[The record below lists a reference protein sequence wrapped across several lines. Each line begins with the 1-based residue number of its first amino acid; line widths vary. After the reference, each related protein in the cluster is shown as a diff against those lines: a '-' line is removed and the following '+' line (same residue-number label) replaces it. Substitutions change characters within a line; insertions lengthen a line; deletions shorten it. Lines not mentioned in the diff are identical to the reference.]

1 MSSKQ
6 KRCRKSRG
14 AQLRESERNNESSKG
29 HQEEK
34 GHEEAGASK
43 NSIRQE
49 DNQPNATSHPV
60 LLHQLIASNEPATQ
74 VDNQH
79 PYNPAQISTK
89 VDLSEQGASMFPMN
103 LLESKYY
110 LN

>member
-6 KRCRKSRG
+6 KRRRKSKG

-29 HQEEK
+29 HHEEK
-34 GHEEAGASK
+34 GHEEEDASN
-43 NSIRQE
+43 NSVQQE

-60 LLHQLIASNEPATQ
+60 LHINDQLIAFKEPATQ

-79 PYNPAQISTK
+79 SYNPAQISTK

-103 LLESKYY
+103 LLESKY
-110 LN
+110 